1 MASDPLVASMQ
12 KSKPPHSSKSVRR
25 TARRESSLP
34 TMSTVEMFPSIPGR
48 LCISMPS
55 DQFVETMHRSAFA
68 GQPAKARF
76 PGHRHAGW
84 VRVGF
89 HFFQRSL
96 FVYLTG
102 VIFNRAALS
111 VQYRRIRN
119 GIHYVIASEDDGL
132 LIRGS
137 HYVTVGI

>member
-1 MASDPLVASMQ
+1 
-12 KSKPPHSSKSVRR
+12 
-25 TARRESSLP
+25 
-34 TMSTVEMFPSIPGR
+34 
-48 LCISMPS
+48 MPS

-102 VIFNRAALS
+102 VIFNRAVLS

-119 GIHYVIASEDDGL
+119 GIHYVTIPAENL
-132 LIRGS
+132 LPPIKVMSVNPGIIREA
-137 HYVTVGI
+137 